1 MHSYTVSLRIESST
15 LDVSRVTEDLGI
27 APTQTRA
34 AGQYRSPTSVFEKA
48 LWEFD
53 LVPEE
58 LDVAFENRPAW
69 PQWESLEAAFK
80 KLLSI
85 FSKHVTVLG
94 DYGEH
99 HQVYLWVG
107 HFSSSFD
114 GGPRLS
120 AEILKAL
127 GNFGVPVWV
136 DTHFIDDEYRSQ
148 LRGGAEPLTL

>member
-1 MHSYTVSLRIESST
+1 MHSYTVSLRIESAT
-15 LDVSRVTEDLGI
+15 LDVSRVTEELGI

-53 LVPEE
+53 MAPEE
-58 LDVAFENRPAW
+58 HDVAFENRPDW

-80 KLLSI
+80 KLLSV
-85 FSKHVTVLG
+85 FSNHATVLRK
-94 DYGEH
+94 YREL

-120 AEILKAL
+120 GEILKAL
-127 GNFGVPVWV
+127 GDFGVPIWL
-136 DTHFIDDEYRSQ
+136 DTHFVDHES
-148 LRGGAEPLTL
+148 

>member
-1 MHSYTVSLRIESST
+1 VLYNASMHSYTVSLRIESPT
-15 LDVSRVTEDLGI
+15 LDVLRVTEDLGV

-53 LVPEE
+53 MVPEE
-58 LDVAFENRPAW
+58 LDVALENRPHW

-85 FSKHVTVLG
+85 FSNHASVLRK
-94 DYGEH
+94 YGEH

-127 GNFGVPVWV
+127 GNFGVPVWM
-136 DTHFIDDEYRSQ
+136 DTHFIDDES
-148 LRGGAEPLTL
+148 